1 MLVKEYV
8 SEENE
13 ASQHIQNF
21 ALLKH
26 LKKKKLARN
35 FILFYM
41 LRIRSIYAFSLIF
54 YSHLLH
60 KTGRNSILFTK
71 ESPISPPK

>member
-1 MLVKEYV
+1 MFQKKMKQVTYSKLRTV
-8 SEENE
+8 E
-13 ASQHIQNF
+13 AF
-21 ALLKH
+21 
-26 LKKKKLARN
+26 KKKKLARN

-60 KTGRNSILFTK
+60 KTGKNSILFTK